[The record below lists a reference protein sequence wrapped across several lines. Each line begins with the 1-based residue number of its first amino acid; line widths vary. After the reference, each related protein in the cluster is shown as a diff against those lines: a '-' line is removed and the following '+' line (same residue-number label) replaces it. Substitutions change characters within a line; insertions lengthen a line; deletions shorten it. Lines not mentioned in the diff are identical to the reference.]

1 MNKIKIICLTLF
13 IALGFTSCKDDDSL
27 TSVNLGVPQNID
39 AKFSIKQDNSGDVT
53 ITPTAGG
60 ANFFFVN
67 FGDGSEVSEEFQV
80 GRNITHTYQEGSYT
94 VEIFAKNIAGE
105 IASVEKELLISF
117 LPPENLEV
125 NITISN
131 SNPLE
136 ITVEASADNAMGFD
150 MFFGEV
156 EDEEATFV
164 LAGDVAVYEY
174 ASVGTFTVTVIAQS
188 GGEAT
193 TTYQEEITITDPFVL
208 PINFES
214 TTVNY
219 LFNNFG
225 GGEGV
230 GVPIIDNPDP
240 NNVNNS
246 PKVASYTKPV
256 GSEVWAGTS
265 ALLNEAINFS
275 STTTVAMDVW
285 APQVGTPILFKV
297 EQEGSPDVF
306 IESIQ
311 NTEVA
316 NEWHTLTFNLP
327 GANQGQNFNVIA
339 IFFNWETSGADETYY
354 FDNIRLTNPVLLGL
368 PLDFEAGAGF
378 YNFTE
383 FAGAPTEVI
392 QNPDP
397 SGINTSANVAR
408 TLKATGAATFAGAFI
423 DITEP
428 IDLSI
433 STTLSM
439 KVWSPI
445 ANNQVLLKL
454 EDPLSDAETEVFATL
469 NTSSEWTELTFDFS
483 GAEGA
488 DTSIDWT
495 RVIFF
500 FDFGNDGTGLEFYFD
515 DLNYVTEAADDIVG
529 TWVMANEDGSLGVG
543 PAVGDI
549 SWWNCN
555 GPCLTE
561 RACYFD
567 DTYTFSADGSFTNG
581 FGTGNTWVESWQG
594 VANDQCDD
602 PVAPHDGSNAAT
614 YTLSGNSLTLTGEGA
629 YIGLAKAMNA
639 GELPNVPVPGEV
651 TYNVTFEGPTTMR
664 LTIES
669 GAGVFWQYKLVKQ

>member
-1 MNKIKIICLTLF
+1 MNKIKIIFLTLF
-13 IALGFTSCKDDDSL
+13 IAIGFISCKDDNGL
-27 TSVNLGVPQNID
+27 TSVDIGVPQNID
-39 AKFSIKQDNSGDVT
+39 AKFSIKQDNSGNVT
-53 ITPTAGG
+53 ITPTAEG

-67 FGDGSEVSEEFQV
+67 FGDGTEITEEFQV
-80 GRNITHTYQEGSYT
+80 GRNVSHTYEEGIYT

-105 IASVEKELLISF
+105 IASVEKEIVVSF
-117 LPPENLEV
+117 SPPENLEV
-125 NITISN
+125 NITISSN
-131 SNPLE
+131 NPLE

-156 EDEEATFV
+156 ENEEPTFI
-164 LAGDVAVYEY
+164 LAGDVGVYEY
-174 ASVGTFTVTVIAQS
+174 ANVGTFTVTVIALS

-193 TTYQEEITITDPFVL
+193 TTYQEEITITDPFVF

-214 TTVNY
+214 STVNY
-219 LFNNFG
+219 AFNNFG
-225 GGEGV
+225 GGEGN

-240 NNVNNS
+240 NNVNDS
-246 PKVASYTKPV
+246 PKVASYTKPT

-285 APQVGTPILFKV
+285 SPEAGTPILFKV

-306 IESIQ
+306 VESIQ
-311 NTEVA
+311 NTQVA

-392 QNPDP
+392 PNPDQ

-423 DITEP
+423 DLSVP
-428 IDLSI
+428 VDLSI
-433 STTLSM
+433 SSLLSL

-445 ANNQVLLKL
+445 ANNTVLLKL
-454 EDPLSDAETEVFATL
+454 ENEDNTEEIEVPVVLNAT
-469 NTSSEWTELTFDFS
+469 NEWTEVQFDFS
-483 GAEGA
+483 EA
-488 DTSIDWT
+488 DTSVDWT

-500 FDFGNDGTGLEFYFD
+500 FDFGNTGSGIEFYFD
-515 DLNYVTEAADDIVG
+515 DLNYVTSADDDIVG

-543 PAVGDI
+543 PSLGDV
-549 SWWNCN
+549 SWFNCF
-555 GPCLTE
+555 GGCLTE
-561 RACYFD
+561 RACFFD
-567 DTYTFSADGSFTNG
+567 DTYTFGANGSFTNG
-581 FGTGNTWVESWQG
+581 FGAGNTWVEAWQG
-594 VANDQCDD
+594 VANDQCSD
-602 PVAPHDGSNAAT
+602 PVAPHDGSNSAT
-614 YTLSGNSLTLTGEGA
+614 YTLSNNSLTLNGQGA
-629 YIGLAKAMNA
+629 YIGLPKAVNA
-639 GELPNVPVPGEV
+639 GELPNVPVPAEV
-651 TYNVTFEGPTTMR
+651 TYNVTFESPTVMR
-664 LTIES
+664 LSIES